1 MHPIH
6 SQYNANILGRQTEI
20 KPARPSTLKRVCRY
34 ISFWKGRQYR
44 QVKTKI
50 FSQLKMMVTHS
61 FSLVEQ
67 HGYDLE
73 DFKDHFV
80 KPEYK
85 LAVLSRHLVKPDGL
99 HSQPANTLQLKIFLC
114 RLKESR
120 KPSKLKCT
128 LFSVHSFFGMQLL
141 FHRHEYDVSG

>member
-20 KPARPSTLKRVCRY
+20 KPARPSTLNRVCRY
-34 ISFWKGRQYR
+34 ISFWKGRRYR

-50 FSQLKMMVTHS
+50 FSQLKMMVPHS

-67 HGYDLE
+67 HGYNLE

-85 LAVLSRHLVKPDGL
+85 LAVLKWHLVKTDGL
-99 HSQPANTLQLKIFLC
+99 HSQPVNTLQLKIFLR
-114 RLKESR
+114 RLKELR

-128 LFSVHSFFGMQLL
+128 WFSMHFVLERNHFFIAS
-141 FHRHEYDVSG
+141 EYDISG